1 MYKKDII
8 IAGVGGQ
15 GILSI
20 ANVLGLAGI
29 SAGMYVKQSEVHG
42 MSQRGGAVQSHLRLS
57 ENPVFSDLIPMNS
70 ADIILS
76 VEPMEALRY
85 LPYLSAN
92 GIVVTN
98 SEPFVNIPGYPP
110 AENIFNTIR
119 ALPSYRLINA
129 QQLARESGNSRT
141 TNMVMLGAVSH
152 FIGLQAELLSGAVS
166 TIFSTKGDKVVAQ
179 NLAAF
184 EAGRNAAR

>member
-1 MYKKDII
+1 MFKKDLI

-20 ANVLGLAGI
+20 ANVLGMAAI
-29 SAGMYVKQSEVHG
+29 KAGMYVKQSEVHG

-76 VEPMEALRY
+76 VEPMESLRY

-110 AENIFNTIR
+110 AKDIYNTIR
-119 ALPSYRLINA
+119 SLPAYRLVNA
-129 QQLARESGNSRT
+129 LQLARESGNT
-141 TNMVMLGAVSH
+141 KATNMVMLGAVSH
-152 FIGLQAELLSGAVS
+152 FIGLQTKYLLDAVE
-166 TIFSTKGDKVVAQ
+166 TIFCSKGEKVVSQ

-184 EAGRNAAR
+184 EAGRDAAR